1 MKKIPLGPCYI
12 QFNNVVLGETLKTE
26 ETNLKIQTK
35 TEEIKTDESSEIKE
49 EIEVSREIIFETT
62 MLMSSETLT
71 LLGINNFSSLLKKGK
86 LIIKT
91 LDDSVVV
98 TFFEAILNIQPIF
111 NFKTDKVS
119 TLKLRA
125 KALRDINK
133 KDIEITLN

>member
-12 QFNNVVLGETLKTE
+12 QFNDIVLGETLKTE

-62 MLMSSETLT
+62 MLMSSETLIS
-71 LLGINNFSSLLKKGK
+71 LGINNFSSLLKKGK

-91 LDDSVVV
+91 LDNSVMV

>member
-12 QFNNVVLGETLKTE
+12 QFNDVVLGETLKTE

-91 LDDSVVV
+91 LDDSVMV

>member
-91 LDDSVVV
+91 LDDSVMV

>member
-1 MKKIPLGPCYI
+1 M
-12 QFNNVVLGETLKTE
+12 QFNDVVLGETLKTE

-71 LLGINNFSSLLKKGK
+71 LLGINDFSSLLKKGK

>member
-12 QFNNVVLGETLKTE
+12 QFNDVVLGETLKTE

-71 LLGINNFSSLLKKGK
+71 LLGINNFSSLLKKGE

>member
-12 QFNNVVLGETLKTE
+12 QFNDVVLGETLKTE

-62 MLMSSETLT
+62 MLMSNETLT
-71 LLGINNFSSLLKKGK
+71 LLGINDFSSLLKKGK

>member
-12 QFNNVVLGETLKTE
+12 QFNDIVLGETLKTE

-62 MLMSSETLT
+62 MLMSSETLIS
-71 LLGINNFSSLLKKGK
+71 LGINNFSSLLKKGK

-91 LDDSVVV
+91 LDNSVMV

-111 NFKTDKVS
+111 NFKTDKIS

>member
-12 QFNNVVLGETLKTE
+12 QFNDVVLGETLKTE

-71 LLGINNFSSLLKKGK
+71 LLGINDFSSLLKKGK

>member
-12 QFNNVVLGETLKTE
+12 QFNDVALGETLKTE

-35 TEEIKTDESSEIKE
+35 TEEIKTDESLEIKE

-71 LLGINNFSSLLKKGK
+71 SLGINNFSSLLKKGK

-91 LDDSVVV
+91 LDDSVMV

>member
-12 QFNNVVLGETLKTE
+12 QFNDVVLGETLKTE

>member
-12 QFNNVVLGETLKTE
+12 QFNDVVLGETLKTE

-62 MLMSSETLT
+62 MLMSNETLT